1 MSYATFLRSGP
12 PWDSIVDFALHRSF
26 CGKKLYP
33 RQLTLL
39 KLIYLETDS
48 MTDYDLEVIN
58 GWAEG
63 FKRHIDVMGVP
74 PDIWDRVRYL
84 QENGYSHFTQVQFI
98 GGRRGSKGIGGGVIG
113 CERLAYFYSLDDWQ
127 AHYGLDPGSDGEMTV
142 VSTTQNNAAKRQ
154 FADIRRTVENCR
166 YLRQHVISN
175 RYTEFSVRTPA
186 DERRIAAL
194 KAAKVPIDHEIATL
208 YVNASASASSS
219 LRGGAVFATFY
230 DEMAHMLMGSGSVKS
245 GEEIYESLQPSLDQ
259 FGKDQLTY
267 IPSSPYCLEP
277 SMRVLTEDLRW
288 VPVAMLRVGDKLI
301 GFDEN
306 HGGTGNGRTWQPAT
320 VTETSVIRAPRYEMT
335 MKSGKKVYCTGEH
348 MWLSSWASQITRWD
362 WRKTSEMKPGDRIK
376 SLGVEPWK
384 TDTSREGG
392 YLAGF
397 FDGEGYLS
405 KTMDLGYTQLF
416 GPIQEHVNQMLKE
429 RDFEMNTWVERQERL
444 ARVRL
449 AGGITERMRFL
460 GTIRPERLLA
470 SFPDKFYGGR
480 IYGNRRT
487 ALADEIVASVRR
499 IHDGP
504 VVALGTSTNTLI
516 AEGLLSH
523 NTKIGKFYEL
533 YQQGIVTLD
542 VYNEREGVFEKRT
555 LTQEMLGV
563 EAEEEFEASIAE
575 PEWLVIQLPSWEL
588 YTDWERSH
596 TLPIKKNSAHMGPPF
611 RNPVQWPPSGDR
623 PENTRMR
630 RLERRNPD
638 KFKVERRAQFA
649 SVIDAY
655 LDEARVD
662 AMFTPPGWRPD
673 LVPQDNGLMMYR
685 YRMHGD
691 PSTTNAN
698 FGFAIAHLEDA
709 PCDGCGWQRD
719 PTAYPPEPAHRCEY
733 HGHVWPHVILDKL
746 HVWQPGDY
754 PGHVLDYVAIGE
766 QIDGFCQRFI
776 STQTV
781 SFDQWNSAGF
791 LSSLKRKYAGRMRI
805 VERTFTEKENRTR
818 CELFKSAMN
827 LGWVHAYRD
836 NFFEEG
842 DGCLLELELK
852 FLQEKNGKVIKQEFG
867 PVTTKDLADAVMVV
881 TVDLLKDALDR
892 WHTANRVAVG
902 STAVAPLKSG
912 REQERQQAHGIIT
925 GDSSMRAVTNRA
937 RIEEMRKS
945 RMRQGRVHAGTARS
959 RGRPR

>member
-74 PDIWDRVRYL
+74 PDIWDRVAYL

-267 IPSSPYCLEP
+267 IPSSPY
-277 SMRVLTEDLRW
+277 
-288 VPVAMLRVGDKLI
+288 
-301 GFDEN
+301 
-306 HGGTGNGRTWQPAT
+306 
-320 VTETSVIRAPRYEMT
+320 
-335 MKSGKKVYCTGEH
+335 
-348 MWLSSWASQITRWD
+348 
-362 WRKTSEMKPGDRIK
+362 
-376 SLGVEPWK
+376 
-384 TDTSREGG
+384 
-392 YLAGF
+392 
-397 FDGEGYLS
+397 
-405 KTMDLGYTQLF
+405 
-416 GPIQEHVNQMLKE
+416 
-429 RDFEMNTWVERQERL
+429 
-444 ARVRL
+444 
-449 AGGITERMRFL
+449 
-460 GTIRPERLLA
+460 
-470 SFPDKFYGGR
+470 
-480 IYGNRRT
+480 
-487 ALADEIVASVRR
+487 
-499 IHDGP
+499 
-504 VVALGTSTNTLI
+504 
-516 AEGLLSH
+516 
-523 NTKIGKFYEL
+523 TKIGKFYEL

-563 EAEEEFEASIAE
+563 EAEEELDASIAE

-662 AMFTPPGWRPD
+662 AMFNPPGWRPD

-709 PCDGCGWQRD
+709 PCDGCGWARD
-719 PTAYPPEPAHRCEY
+719 PTVYPPEPAHHCEY

-791 LSSLKRKYAGRMRI
+791 LSSLKRKYAGRMRV

-836 NFFEEG
+836 TFYEEG

-925 GDSSMRAVTNRA
+925 GDSSMRGVNNRV